1 MESKGKTLKYQN
13 NELEN
18 DSKNPND
25 FTQLLNYSSF
35 SNNRYQ
41 KIHNLNS
48 YQYINPVYYP
58 VLISENGET
67 IALPYIDMGPPLY
80 NSFRLKYKK
89 KINDCVF
96 PPINSKKTKD
106 ITNDFEKFKKEEEE
120 RIKKEEEERLK
131 REEEERLK
139 REEEERLK
147 REEEERLKREEEERL
162 KKEEE
167 ERLKKEEE
175 ERLKR
180 EEEERLKKEE
190 EERLKKEEEEK
201 IKKEEEEKKKN
212 EKKNINWWELAKNF
226 VLIYNFW
233 KTCNKNIKLFQIRN
247 EYIKERNDS
256 IKDEIKKLKKWI
268 ISLEKPFLSEFIK
281 YDSINLKLKEN
292 ESKKNIK
299 RKSGKIMKLI
309 KKFMENLIG
318 NSETLSYIPNEIRKI
333 LYNYIKENAYFAK
346 NYLSIFQLNRL
357 DFNFYGATKNM
368 NDERRGLILAYL
380 IICGISVQQIL
391 LYIHEI
397 IKGFNNPY
405 IINNSR
411 YIGSLLHYLTRYTF
425 SNHPKKLN
433 NVLSLLN
440 YYNNYK
446 EKKINENEIF
456 YKKVI
461 YEDDMDQFSEFL
473 ESKSQFI
480 HFYNEN
486 HEFVETY
493 EKFIYIWAINLSK
506 SLNSEFSNKNNLK

>member
-1 MESKGKTLKYQN
+1 MESKGKTLKNQN
-13 NELEN
+13 NELEK
-18 DSKNPND
+18 DSKNSND
-25 FTQLLNYSSF
+25 FTQILNFSSF
-35 SNNRYQ
+35 SNGRYQ

-58 VLISENGET
+58 LLISENGET

-106 ITNDFEKFKKEEEE
+106 VTNDLEKFKK
-120 RIKKEEEERLK
+120 
-131 REEEERLK
+131 
-139 REEEERLK
+139 EEEERLK

-180 EEEERLKKEE
+180 EEEERLKREE
-190 EERLKKEEEEK
+190 EERLKKEEEERV
-201 IKKEEEEKKKN
+201 KKEEEERLKREEEERLKREEEEKKKN
-212 EKKNINWWELAKNF
+212 EKKNVNWWELAKNF

-233 KTCNKNIKLFQIRN
+233 KTCHKNIKQFQIRN
-247 EYIKERNDS
+247 ENIKERNDS

-281 YDSINLKLKEN
+281 YESINLKLKEN

-299 RKSGKIMKLI
+299 KKSGKIIKLI

-380 IICGISVQQIL
+380 IICGISVQ
-391 LYIHEI
+391 H
-397 IKGFNNPY
+397 
-405 IINNSR
+405 
-411 YIGSLLHYLTRYTF
+411 
-425 SNHPKKLN
+425 
-433 NVLSLLN
+433 
-440 YYNNYK
+440 
-446 EKKINENEIF
+446 
-456 YKKVI
+456 
-461 YEDDMDQFSEFL
+461 
-473 ESKSQFI
+473 
-480 HFYNEN
+480 
-486 HEFVETY
+486 
-493 EKFIYIWAINLSK
+493 
-506 SLNSEFSNKNNLK
+506 

>member
-1 MESKGKTLKYQN
+1 MESKGKTLKNQN
-13 NELEN
+13 HELEK

-25 FTQLLNYSSF
+25 FTQILNFSSF
-35 SNNRYQ
+35 SNGRYQ
-41 KIHNLNS
+41 KIYNLNS

-58 VLISENGET
+58 LLISENGET

-106 ITNDFEKFKKEEEE
+106 VTNDLEKF
-120 RIKKEEEERLK
+120 KKEEEERLK

-139 REEEERLK
+139 K
-147 REEEERLKREEEERL
+147 EEEERLKREEEERL

-180 EEEERLKKEE
+180 EEEERLK
-190 EERLKKEEEEK
+190 R
-201 IKKEEEEKKKN
+201 EEEEKKKN
-212 EKKNINWWELAKNF
+212 EKKNVNWWELAKNF

-233 KTCNKNIKLFQIRN
+233 KTCHKNIKLFQIRN

-281 YDSINLKLKEN
+281 YDNINLKLKEN

-391 LYIHEI
+391 LYINEI

-405 IINNSR
+405 IINN
-411 YIGSLLHYLTRYTF
+411 
-425 SNHPKKLN
+425 
-433 NVLSLLN
+433 
-440 YYNNYK
+440 
-446 EKKINENEIF
+446 
-456 YKKVI
+456 
-461 YEDDMDQFSEFL
+461 
-473 ESKSQFI
+473 
-480 HFYNEN
+480 
-486 HEFVETY
+486 
-493 EKFIYIWAINLSK
+493 
-506 SLNSEFSNKNNLK
+506 

>member
-1 MESKGKTLKYQN
+1 LESKGKTLKYQN

-25 FTQLLNYSSF
+25 FTQLLNFSSF

-131 REEEERLK
+131 REEEERL
-139 REEEERLK
+139 
-147 REEEERLKREEEERL
+147 
-162 KKEEE
+162 
-167 ERLKKEEE
+167 
-175 ERLKR
+175 
-180 EEEERLKKEE
+180 
-190 EERLKKEEEEK
+190 
-201 IKKEEEEKKKN
+201 KKEEEEKKKN

>member
-147 REEEERLKREEEERL
+147 REEEE
-162 KKEEE
+162 
-167 ERLKKEEE
+167 
-175 ERLKR
+175 
-180 EEEERLKKEE
+180 
-190 EERLKKEEEEK
+190 
-201 IKKEEEEKKKN
+201 KKKN
-212 EKKNINWWELAKNF
+212 EKKNVNWWELAKNF

-486 HEFVETY
+486 PEFVETY